1 MGGISLMHLKTG
13 SQRDEQVYEG
23 TQWGVQRRLLGE
35 EVVLFSV
42 GREAQHRSD
51 PQPSSKGAK

>member
-1 MGGISLMHLKTG
+1 MHLKTG